1 MDSCILIPR
10 IYSGW
15 LFFVFGYTI
24 PPPRCGIPFA
34 GAEVSLHE
42 ADLSEAARG
51 AEHVLRQIQLSL
63 SPKL

>member
-1 MDSCILIPR
+1 MAFFCF
-10 IYSGW
+10 W
-15 LFFVFGYTI
+15 LYDTT
-24 PPPRCGIPFA
+24 PAMWNKLPFA